1 MRPLA
6 LRISGLLK
14 PTILAEQSR
23 TTVILDQIKPPR
35 DTELP
40 PPFETLYLYFAFVI
54 RGTER
59 PFLPT
64 FAMDDWGNE
73 VRKLSLY
80 GWIYNDGDRFPR
92 TELFG
97 YEQDWSGNWGETQR
111 FLREFELSARYPTYV
126 TTSRD
131 LPLEESLPVDLF
143 GLIDEGCERE
153 VRMKRPAEWPMPL
166 KRTVAKGWQL
176 KPAAL
181 TADTLQ
187 LYQE

>member
-14 PTILAEQSR
+14 PTILADQNR

-35 DTELP
+35 DTALE
-40 PPFETLYLYFAFVI
+40 PPFSTLYLYFALVI
-54 RGTER
+54 RGTEH

-80 GWIYNDGDRFPR
+80 RWIYNDGDRFPR

-97 YEQDWSGNWGETQR
+97 YEQDWSGQWREAQR

-126 TTSRD
+126 ITNRD
-131 LPLEESLPVDLF
+131 LPLEESVPVDLF
-143 GLIDEGCERE
+143 GLIEDACEQEG
-153 VRMKRPAEWPMPL
+153 RMKRPAEWPMPL
-166 KRTVAKGWQL
+166 TRTVAKCWQL

-181 TADTLQ
+181 TADSLQ
-187 LYQE
+187 LS